1 MRVLG
6 LSSGTSH
13 DAIDAAVVEFRL
25 DGETLHGTL
34 VHSAAHP
41 YPADLRAE
49 ILDALPPRD
58 VTLAAVCRLD
68 TLIGQS
74 FADAAAVTVA
84 AAGPVDLVCSHGQT
98 LYHWVDD
105 GTVRGTL
112 QLGQPAWIAER
123 LGVPVVSDVRTAD
136 VAAGGQGAPLVSLLD
151 TLLLSGLPGPAG
163 ALNLGGIANLTSV
176 GHGAPVAFD
185 TGPAN
190 ALMDAAALAGTGR
203 PYDEDGR
210 LAAAGRV
217 DPALLAALLAE
228 PYYRREPP
236 KSTGKE
242 LFHADYL
249 VGHLAGRPPLPVEDL
264 LATLAELTARTVAD
278 AVRERGL
285 RTLVVSG
292 GGADNPVLTERIGA
306 LLPGVELLR
315 SDALGLPSAAKEAVA
330 FALLGWFTAHG
341 LPGTLPSCTGAT
353 GGRLLGR
360 ITPGHGPLRLPEPL
374 TGAPAAAR
382 FSC

>member
-25 DGETLHGTL
+25 DGDTLHGTL
-34 VHSAAHP
+34 VHAAAHP

-49 ILDALPPRD
+49 ILDALPPRV

-74 FADAAAVTVA
+74 FADAAAATAA

-176 GHGAPVAFD
+176 GHDAPVAFD

>member
-1 MRVLG
+1 M
-6 LSSGTSH
+6 
-13 DAIDAAVVEFRL
+13 
-25 DGETLHGTL
+25 
-34 VHSAAHP
+34 
-41 YPADLRAE
+41 
-49 ILDALPPRD
+49 
-58 VTLAAVCRLD
+58 
-68 TLIGQS
+68 
-74 FADAAAVTVA
+74 
-84 AAGPVDLVCSHGQT
+84 
-98 LYHWVDD
+98 
-105 GTVRGTL
+105 
-112 QLGQPAWIAER
+112 
-123 LGVPVVSDVRTAD
+123 
-136 VAAGGQGAPLVSLLD
+136 
-151 TLLLSGLPGPAG
+151 
-163 ALNLGGIANLTSV
+163 
-176 GHGAPVAFD
+176 
-185 TGPAN
+185 
-190 ALMDAAALAGTGR
+190 
-203 PYDEDGR
+203 
-210 LAAAGRV
+210 
-217 DPALLAALLAE
+217 DPALLAGLLAE

-249 VGHLAGRPPLPVEDL
+249 TGHLAGRPPLPVEDL

-374 TGAPAAAR
+374 TEAPAAAR

>member
-1 MRVLG
+1 M
-6 LSSGTSH
+6 
-13 DAIDAAVVEFRL
+13 
-25 DGETLHGTL
+25 
-34 VHSAAHP
+34 
-41 YPADLRAE
+41 
-49 ILDALPPRD
+49 
-58 VTLAAVCRLD
+58 TLAAVCRLD

-74 FADAAAVTVA
+74 FADSAAATVA

-98 LYHWVDD
+98 LYHWVDG

-176 GHGAPVAFD
+176 GQGTPVAFD

-217 DPALLAALLAE
+217 DPALLAGLLAE

-249 VGHLAGRPPLPVEDL
+249 TGHLAGRPPLPVEDL

-374 TGAPAAAR
+374 TEAPAAAR

>member
-25 DGETLHGTL
+25 DGDTLHGTL
-34 VHSAAHP
+34 VHAAAHP
-41 YPADLRAE
+41 YPAELRAE

-74 FADAAAVTVA
+74 FADSTAATVA

-98 LYHWVDD
+98 LYHWVDS

-163 ALNLGGIANLTSV
+163 ALNLGGSPI
-176 GHGAPVAFD
+176 
-185 TGPAN
+185 
-190 ALMDAAALAGTGR
+190 
-203 PYDEDGR
+203 
-210 LAAAGRV
+210 
-217 DPALLAALLAE
+217 
-228 PYYRREPP
+228 
-236 KSTGKE
+236 
-242 LFHADYL
+242 
-249 VGHLAGRPPLPVEDL
+249 
-264 LATLAELTARTVAD
+264 
-278 AVRERGL
+278 
-285 RTLVVSG
+285 
-292 GGADNPVLTERIGA
+292 
-306 LLPGVELLR
+306 
-315 SDALGLPSAAKEAVA
+315 
-330 FALLGWFTAHG
+330 
-341 LPGTLPSCTGAT
+341 
-353 GGRLLGR
+353 
-360 ITPGHGPLRLPEPL
+360 
-374 TGAPAAAR
+374 
-382 FSC
+382 